1 MIDLNRTRQAR
12 IPLRVFTLLA
22 FAAFISVLNV
32 NKILSLAGSGDS
44 ANQVALSQPLTV
56 KWRYD
61 SDQTTDLTPATD
73 RNRVYL
79 PLIGGSIVCL
89 NANNGQLHW
98 KSDEGGAISA
108 SPAVDERSVYVA
120 TQPETTA
127 DTQYRGAL
135 RALSKETGVTI
146 WMRTLQAPLR
156 GGLVA
161 GSEAIFG
168 GATDG
173 RVQAFDKRTG
183 RTLWANQYS
192 SPFSSQPQL
201 SGDRLYLGA
210 EDGMLLAVDQ
220 KSGQVAWRYRTHGPV
235 RGPVAITNGIV
246 YFGSGDGYV
255 YAFSESRAHLLWR
268 RRTGAGVQAV
278 AAVESGLLVASLDN
292 FVYFFSLNGGHHMWR
307 QQLPGRIASQPATA
321 RDGALFTPL
330 SSDSAIVLGL
340 TNGKP
345 VNTLPVGE
353 DNSRSA
359 SPIIVAH
366 LVLITTPRGLLAFA
380 GPKKP
385 D

>member
-1 MIDLNRTRQAR
+1 MIDLNRIRPAR
-12 IPLRVFTLLA
+12 IPLRALSLLA
-22 FAAFISVLNV
+22 FAAFMSVLNADE
-32 NKILSLAGSGDS
+32 ILCLAGSGDS
-44 ANQVALSQPLTV
+44 TNQIALSQPLTV

-73 RNRVYL
+73 GNRVYL

-120 TQPETTA
+120 TQPENTIDA
-127 DTQYRGAL
+127 QYRGAL

-183 RTLWANQYS
+183 RTLWAYQYS

-235 RGPVAITNGIV
+235 RGFRPSRKSKAVCWSPRWIISFIFFPSTAAIICGASNCR
-246 YFGSGDGYV
+246 D
-255 YAFSESRAHLLWR
+255 ALR
-268 RRTGAGVQAV
+268 R
-278 AAVESGLLVASLDN
+278 N
-292 FVYFFSLNGGHHMWR
+292 
-307 QQLPGRIASQPATA
+307 LPRPATE
-321 RDGALFTPL
+321 RCSRRFQVTVPL
-330 SSDSAIVLGL
+330 CWG
-340 TNGKP
+340 
-345 VNTLPVGE
+345 
-353 DNSRSA
+353 
-359 SPIIVAH
+359 
-366 LVLITTPRGLLAFA
+366 
-380 GPKKP
+380 
-385 D
+385 